1 MWEVLVITEKRTRSN
16 SISAI
21 TEFTF
26 LASGDPYSD
35 DHGDSLDSA
44 NADTLVEETTEEDTG
59 ERKGGE
65 WVGESRI
72 RERLERPFNSR
83 SQDYKILLLQYLKTG
98 KYSFDSKEVSG
109 ILGKKQNTVTAY
121 LRKLMEE
128 KIVTI
133 TRDRP
138 GMTMIYSFYR
148 GDDQF
153 VEADYSDEL
162 ISMLS
167 SLSVNHRSG
176 RDSIIGKALLQRI
189 PYGYITIDT
198 YRKFG
203 EEEKWQSDMEF
214 AEQIGLVKR
223 VDESCCFILKM
234 IDYQFDHMNEM
245 QRKRA
250 TEMYNSFGGEL
261 FSQKMVVATLSYS
274 ANIAKAV
281 LHEFRLLR
289 ILDCHKDGINMYQ
302 FRVNPKENPECFD
315 GSAA

>member
-138 GMTMIYSFYR
+138 GMTMP
-148 GDDQF
+148 
-153 VEADYSDEL
+153 
-162 ISMLS
+162 
-167 SLSVNHRSG
+167 
-176 RDSIIGKALLQRI
+176 ALLN
-189 PYGYITIDT
+189 
-198 YRKFG
+198 
-203 EEEKWQSDMEF
+203 
-214 AEQIGLVKR
+214 
-223 VDESCCFILKM
+223 ILS
-234 IDYQFDHMNEM
+234 N
-245 QRKRA
+245 A
-250 TEMYNSFGGEL
+250 TRSKKIE
-261 FSQKMVVATLSYS
+261 
-274 ANIAKAV
+274 
-281 LHEFRLLR
+281 R
-289 ILDCHKDGINMYQ
+289 
-302 FRVNPKENPECFD
+302 
-315 GSAA
+315 